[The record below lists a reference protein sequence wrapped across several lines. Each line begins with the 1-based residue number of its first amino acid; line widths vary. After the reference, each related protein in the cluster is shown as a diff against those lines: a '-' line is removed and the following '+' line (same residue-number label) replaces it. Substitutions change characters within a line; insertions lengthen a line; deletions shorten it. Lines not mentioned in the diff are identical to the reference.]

1 MKVRHL
7 SFIVLL
13 SVLLSGCNY
22 ADPDS
27 RSGFFYNTFAKPMD
41 LLLDWLGTHLNHNY
55 GLAIILVVLTIRII
69 MLPFMLSQTKQ
80 GQFMKRALGLLK
92 PELAPIQEKIKHA
105 KTQEERLQANQEM
118 MAVYKKYQI
127 NPMKNMLGCLPMLVQ
142 MPILFGLYAALKWP
156 VFNQITTYPDFLWFK
171 LSEPDIIIT
180 IIAAVLYFLQSL
192 VSLQNMPK
200 EQKQMGYMLMIMSP
214 IFIIFVTLTSAS
226 ALGLYW
232 SVSALFLVIQMY
244 LSNQYYAQYADQKVA
259 RLQQEIAKND
269 TTKKPV
275 KTVKRKKK

>member
-7 SFIVLL
+7 GFIVLL

-41 LLLDWLGTHLNHNY
+41 LLLDWLGTHLNYNY
-55 GLAIILVVLTIRII
+55 GLAIIIVVLTIRFV

-80 GQFMKRALGLLK
+80 GQIMKRALTLLK
-92 PELAPIQEKIKHA
+92 PELAPIQEKMKHA
-105 KTQEERLQANQEM
+105 KTQEDRIQANQEM

-127 NPMKNMLGCLPMLVQ
+127 NPMQNMLGCLPMLVQ

-156 VFNQITTYPDFLWFK
+156 VYNHITTYPDFLWFK
-171 LSEPDIIIT
+171 LSEPDIVIT

-200 EQKQMGYMLMIMSP
+200 DQKQMGYMLMFMSP

-232 SVSALFLVIQMY
+232 SVSALFLVVQMY
-244 LSNQYYAQYADQKVA
+244 LANQYYAKLADQKMA
-259 RLQQEIAKND
+259 TLQQEISKND
-269 TTKKPV
+269 TTKKTV